1 MKFAVRAQKGIM
13 LSDPLIIRS
22 VINTDFAQWLP
33 LWQGY
38 NRFYGRNH
46 MPDIITQTTWSR
58 FCDETEP
65 VYAIVA
71 ELNGKLVGL
80 AHYLFHRTTTR
91 VDLNCYLQDLF
102 TDENTRGQGVANQL
116 IGEVYKRAQAAG
128 SHRVYWQTQANN
140 LIARKL
146 YDKVAEN
153 NGFIVY
159 SKQI

>member
-1 MKFAVRAQKGIM
+1 M
-13 LSDPLIIRS
+13 LLDSLIIRS
-22 VINTDFAQWLP
+22 VINTDFAHWLP
-33 LWQGY
+33 LWEGY
-38 NRFYGRNH
+38 NLFYGRNQI
-46 MPDIITQTTWSR
+46 PDIITQTTWSR
-58 FCDETEP
+58 FCDDTEP

-80 AHYLFHRTTTR
+80 AHYIFHRTTTR
-91 VDLNCYLQDLF
+91 IDLNCYLQDLF

-116 IGEVYKRAQAAG
+116 IMEVYKRAQAAG
-128 SHRVYWQTQANN
+128 SYRVYWQTQANN

>member
-1 MKFAVRAQKGIM
+1 M
-13 LSDPLIIRS
+13 
-22 VINTDFAQWLP
+22 INSDFARWLP
-33 LWQGY
+33 LWEGY
-38 NRFYGRNH
+38 NSFYGRDA

-58 FCDETEP
+58 FCDDTEP

-80 AHYLFHRTTTR
+80 VHYLFHRTTNR
-91 VDLNCYLQDLF
+91 IDLNCYLQDLF
-102 TDENTRGQGVANQL
+102 TDKNMRGQGIAHQL
-116 IGEVYKRAQAAG
+116 IEEVYKQAKAAG

-140 LIARKL
+140 LTARKL
-146 YDKVAEN
+146 YDKVADN